1 MVDKES
7 CLCNSSAPPSSVKY
21 LPTYQSIKNQVK
33 SGETPVVV
41 KFTTNVY
48 RSTGITIKFTR
59 RKSNLLL
66 GLRTNPKIGQLLGL
80 LFQLTVS
87 FKTRKTVTQLSEF
100 LQKQNPQSH
109 KTWDATRAGM
119 EGSRTVVGC
128 AITSRDLPYIR
139 RICGC
144 LRGVS
149 PSGYSRLYPS
159 KWPRLHAN
167 LLNYI
172 YTRNFW
178 PVQVELHVNKLWGSG
193 FWGFNLPTSCLLGC
207 LVSKLQLLCKANPQ
221 NFVSQLMSYRV
232 YCRCSSYV
240 SLKM

>member
-1 MVDKES
+1 MMQWNLYTAKGNKIPKKIHFLFPFHCHKHALIAVFVVFKSHTPKRNYGRQS

-128 AITSRDLPYIR
+128 AITSRDLPYIQ

-144 LRGVS
+144 VQGVS
-149 PSGYSRLYPS
+149 PSGYSRLHTKP
-159 KWPRLHAN
+159 
-167 LLNYI
+167 
-172 YTRNFW
+172 
-178 PVQVELHVNKLWGSG
+178 
-193 FWGFNLPTSCLLGC
+193 
-207 LVSKLQLLCKANPQ
+207 
-221 NFVSQLMSYRV
+221 
-232 YCRCSSYV
+232 
-240 SLKM
+240 